1 MGLLDGFKISLDS
14 IRKHKLRSALTL
26 IGIIIGVASIIGIM
40 TAIDA
45 IQTYM
50 EDTLSVLGTSVFQV
64 QKMPAVQIGHNDRSK
79 YRNRKD
85 IKVEHADAIR
95 DRATFVSNVGAEDW
109 MYGRSLRYKNEATD
123 PVLLLA
129 GGTVEFSVNN
139 GYFVEEGRF
148 LTEID
153 VDLVKN
159 VIVLGK
165 DAVESLFPFT
175 YPVGEIVK
183 LEGRR
188 FEVIGVLEEQG
199 NQFGQSRDNILV
211 IPLTYYQ
218 KMYGKDGSINITIA
232 AKSPEVLDDA
242 IEEVITILRTERK
255 LSPGK
260 DNDFEIFNS
269 ASLIE
274 TWNDL
279 SRSLKIGSVLISFIS
294 LAVAGIGIMNIMMV
308 SVTERTK
315 EIGIRKA
322 LGARRRN
329 ILFQFLVEAVLLS
342 LIGGIIGVVV
352 GVLLG
357 NVVAAM
363 MNLDIAVPWFWV
375 FIGLGFCT
383 LVGIVFGIWPAAKA
397 SRLDPIESL
406 RYE

>member
-1 MGLLDGFKISLDS
+1 MGLLDSFKISLDS

-50 EDTLSVLGTSVFQV
+50 EDTLSVLGTTVFQV
-64 QKMPAVQIGHNDRSK
+64 QKYPFVQIGHDTRSK

-95 DRATFVSNVGAEDW
+95 DRAKFVSNVGAEDW
-109 MYGRSLRYKNEATD
+109 KFGRSLRYKNEATD
-123 PVLLLA
+123 PVLILG

-148 LTEID
+148 LTDLD

-183 LEGRR
+183 LDGRR
-188 FEVIGVLEEQG
+188 FEVVGVLEEQG
-199 NQFGQSRDNILV
+199 KAFGQSRDNIIV
-211 IPLTYYQ
+211 IPLTFYQ
-218 KMYGKDGSINITIA
+218 KMYGKDGSINITIM

-242 IEEVITILRTERK
+242 VEEVITILRTERR

-260 DNDFEIFNS
+260 ENDFEIFNS
-269 ASLIE
+269 ASLIN

-279 SRSLKIGSVLISFIS
+279 SRSLKIGSVLVSFIS

-322 LGARRRN
+322 IGARRRN
-329 ILFQFLVEAVLLS
+329 ILLQFLVEAVLLS

-357 NVVAAM
+357 NVVATL
-363 MNLDIAVPWFWV
+363 MNLEIAVPWMWV
-375 FIGLGFCT
+375 VLGLGFCT

-397 SRLDPIESL
+397 SRLDPIEAL

>member
-1 MGLLDGFKISLDS
+1 MGILDGFKIALDS

-64 QKMPAVQIGHNDRSK
+64 QKYPAVQIGHNDRSK

-85 IKVEHADAIR
+85 IKIEQ
-95 DRATFVSNVGAEDW
+95 AEDW
-109 MYGRSLRYKNEATD
+109 MWGRSLRYKNEATD

-129 GGTVEFSVNN
+129 GGTIEFSVNN
-139 GYFVEEGRF
+139 GYYVEEGRF
-148 LTEID
+148 LTDLD
-153 VDLVKN
+153 VDLVRN

-175 YPVGEIVK
+175 YPLGETVK

-199 NQFGQSRDNILV
+199 DQFGQSRDNVLV
-211 IPLTYYQ
+211 IPITTYQ

-232 AKSPEVLDDA
+232 AKSPEVLEDA
-242 IEEVITILRTERK
+242 IEEVITIMRTERRIP
-255 LSPGK
+255 PGK

-269 ASLIE
+269 ASLID

-329 ILFQFLVEAVLLS
+329 ILLQFLIEAVMLS
-342 LIGGIIGVVV
+342 LIGGIFGVIV

-406 RYE
+406 RSE